1 MVNSIAKSECVTK
14 ILAKH
19 DRSSNAGGPPMAG
32 KTKKSWR
39 VAAVQMTSTADVQRN
54 VSRALARVRRA
65 AEEGAALV
73 ALPENLAYLR
83 REGTPI
89 ELRVALDGE
98 LVGSFREV
106 ARQRGIHVLLGSVPE
121 KIPRSTRIFNTS
133 VLIGPTGRVVATY
146 RKMHLFDIEAPGE
159 VVLRESKTVKPGDR
173 PVVVDT
179 SLGRLGL
186 SICYDLR
193 FPELYRHLAL
203 AGAEVLFVPAAF
215 TSYTGPH
222 HWLPLLRARAIENQ
236 CWVVAPAQVG
246 RHDPERA
253 SHGETVVIDP
263 WGKVVARRARG
274 EGIVH
279 AEIDR
284 EQARRVRESLPCLT
298 HLHPH
303 LLGVRR
309 RGRRFPF
316 DSTSQLG

>member
-1 MVNSIAKSECVTK
+1 MVNSITKHEGVTK
-14 ILAKH
+14 AH
-19 DRSSNAGGPPMAG
+19 RDGGSPMAG
-32 KTKKSWR
+32 TKTRWK
-39 VAAVQMTSTADVQRN
+39 VAAVQMTSTADVQGN
-54 VSRALARVRRA
+54 VSRALARVQRA
-65 AEEGAALV
+65 AEQGAALV

-83 REGTPI
+83 KEGTPV
-89 ELRVALDGE
+89 ELRVTLDGD
-98 LVGSFREV
+98 LVGSFGEIARE
-106 ARQRGIHVLLGSVPE
+106 RGIHVLLGSVPE
-121 KIPRSTRIFNTS
+121 KIARSSRIYNTS
-133 VLIGPTGRVVATY
+133 VLIGPNGRVVATY
-146 RKMHLFDIEAPGE
+146 RKMHLFDIDAPGE
-159 VVLRESKTVKPGDR
+159 VVLRESRTVKPGDR

-179 SLGRLGL
+179 PLGCLGL

-236 CWVVAPAQVG
+236 CWIVAPAQVG
-246 RHDPERA
+246 RHDAERS

-274 EGIVH
+274 EGTIL

-284 EQARRVRESLPCLT
+284 EKVRRVRQSLPCLT
-298 HLHPH
+298 HLRPQ

-309 RGRRFPF
+309 RGR
-316 DSTSQLG
+316 